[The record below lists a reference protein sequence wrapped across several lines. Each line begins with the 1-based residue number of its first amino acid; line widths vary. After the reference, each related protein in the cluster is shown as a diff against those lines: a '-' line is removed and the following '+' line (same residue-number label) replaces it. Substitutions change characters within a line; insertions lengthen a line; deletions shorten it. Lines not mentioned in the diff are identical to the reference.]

1 MTRLIIITAVY
12 TLPNISYACAT
23 CYGASD
29 APATI
34 GMNWAIMTLLGVTGT
49 MLGSVA
55 TVMIRLKNRAKK
67 FRTRSKD
74 I

>member
-1 MTRLIIITAVY
+1 MIRFIIIAGLY
-12 TLPNISYACAT
+12 LIPNISYACAT

-67 FRTRSKD
+67 FKSLTKD
-74 I
+74 T

>member
-55 TVMIRLKNRAKK
+55 TV
-67 FRTRSKD
+67 
-74 I
+74 

>member
-1 MTRLIIITAVY
+1 
-12 TLPNISYACAT
+12 
-23 CYGASD
+23 
-29 APATI
+29 
-34 GMNWAIMTLLGVTGT
+34 MNWAIMTLLGVTGT

-67 FRTRSKD
+67 FKAQKKD

>member
-1 MTRLIIITAVY
+1 MIITGLFLFPHI
-12 TLPNISYACAT
+12 TFACAT

-29 APATI
+29 DPATI

-67 FRTRSKD
+67 FKAQKKD